1 MATVELTNNELFFI
15 WDSLNDRRI
24 NAIDLI
30 NSEVG
35 LDADTVE
42 HLDSVAAH
50 ASLIQDII
58 FAAMED

>member
-15 WDSLNDRRI
+15 WDSINDRRI

-42 HLDSVAAH
+42 HLDSVVTD
-50 ASLIQDII
+50 ASLIQNII
-58 FAAMED
+58 FAAIED